1 MLTVKQLNGI
11 KPTGRPYRLFDG
23 DRSGFGVQ
31 VTAKGRIS
39 FFQQYTSPE
48 GKRRFIHL
56 GHYPKL
62 ALEKARREEAFKAR
76 EIVKEGRDPQQVRE
90 EREKERDE
98 ARRKKKDEP
107 TVADAVPDYLRLYRG
122 RPSEKAIARYFE
134 NDVVPAIGGLNVKDV
149 RRRDVLDM
157 VEKKATNTPTA
168 ARHLLVYTKGFFD
181 WCLDRE
187 YLDQSPAAG
196 IKPKN
201 IRAEG
206 KKNVLANVQRARVL
220 SDAEMRAF
228 WYSVEGCGMRRLTA
242 LALKLTLVTGQRP
255 GEVAGMRWDEVEE
268 GVWTIPASRRG
279 KTDSSHTV
287 PLSPLALSLLEEARE
302 EAERLQARRATEAT
316 GYVFEAVP
324 GKPLTVN
331 ALSKAVGRYTDA
343 LGMKG
348 EAWRPHDLRRTMR
361 TGLAMLGFL
370 DEVSEAT
377 IGHVKQ
383 GILAVYNQHGYDADK
398 RKALD
403 AWAAHLEGACS
414 VRVDGRALSATVSVS
429 EGFSLPIL
437 WGRAAACLEN
447 AESVPDTRRAP

>member
-31 VTAKGRIS
+31 IAGKGSIG

-48 GKRRFIHL
+48 GKRRFMNL
-56 GHYPKL
+56 GRYPDTSL
-62 ALEKARREEAFKAR
+62 AAARDRAAEARRVVQEGKDPQHAREEALEA
-76 EIVKEGRDPQQVRE
+76 
-90 EREKERDE
+90 EKEAKRQQE
-98 ARRKKKDEP
+98 AEP

-134 NDVVPAIGGLNVKDV
+134 NDVVQAIGTMKVKDV
-149 RRRDVLDM
+149 RRRDVLEM
-157 VEKKATNTPTA
+157 VENKATTTPTA

-187 YLDQSPAAG
+187 YLEQSPAAG

-206 KKNVLANVQRARVL
+206 KKNVLANVQRSRVL

-228 WYSVEGCGMRRLTA
+228 WHSVEGCGMRRLTA

-255 GEVAGMRWDEVEE
+255 GEVCGMRWDEVE
-268 GVWTIPASRRG
+268 GDVWTIPASRRG
-279 KTDSSHTV
+279 KTDSSHTI
-287 PLSPLALSLLEEARE
+287 PLPELAVVILTEAKEEAK
-302 EAERLQARRATEAT
+302 RLQARRATEAT

-331 ALSKAVGRYTDA
+331 ALSKAVSRHADA
-343 LGMKG
+343 LAMKG
-348 EAWRPHDLRRTMR
+348 EPWRPHDLRRTMR

-370 DEVSEAT
+370 DEVSEVV
-377 IGHVKQ
+377 IGHQKQ
-383 GILAVYNQHGYDADK
+383 GILSVYNQHGYDKDK

-403 AWAAHLEGACS
+403 AWAAHLEGL
-414 VRVDGRALSATVSVS
+414 VT
-429 EGFSLPIL
+429 
-437 WGRAAACLEN
+437 
-447 AESVPDTRRAP
+447 

>member
-1 MLTVKQLNGI
+1 MLTVKQLDGI
-11 KPTGRPYRLFDG
+11 KPTGRTYRLYDG
-23 DRSGFGVQ
+23 DRSGFGAQ
-31 VTAKGRIS
+31 VTAKGAVT
-39 FFQQYTSPE
+39 FFQQYRVE
-48 GKRRFIHL
+48 GKRRFLNL
-56 GHYPKL
+56 GRYPDAKL
-62 ALEKARREEAFKAR
+62 AEAREKASEARRL
-76 EIVKEGRDPQQVRE
+76 VQEGKDPQQVKQE
-90 EREKERDE
+90 ALEAEKEAKRQQE
-98 ARRKKKDEP
+98 AEP

-134 NDVVPAIGGLNVKDV
+134 SDVVPAIGTMKVKDV
-149 RRRDVLDM
+149 KRRDVLDM
-157 VEKKATNTPTA
+157 VENKATNTPTA

-187 YLDQSPAAG
+187 YLEQSPAAG

-206 KKNVLANVQRARVL
+206 KKNVLANVQRSRVL

-228 WYSVEGCGMRRLTA
+228 WHSVEGCGMRRLTA

-331 ALSKAVGRYTDA
+331 ALSKAVSRYTDA

-370 DEVSEAT
+370 DEVSEVV
-377 IGHVKQ
+377 IGHQKQ
-383 GILAVYNQHGYDADK
+383 GILSVYNQHGYDKDK

-403 AWAAHLEGACS
+403 AWAAHLEELVA
-414 VRVDGRALSATVSVS
+414 
-429 EGFSLPIL
+429 
-437 WGRAAACLEN
+437 
-447 AESVPDTRRAP
+447 